1 MKGAGGGGGLLHRRT
16 TSRRERRVEG
26 GTMRTTDAEVSN
38 CSRVCNS
45 AENATAQRNALLL
58 LLLLLPAS
66 KQDDA
71 TGASVTC
78 DLRRIAKWVICS
90 SIST

>member
-1 MKGAGGGGGLLHRRT
+1 
-16 TSRRERRVEG
+16 
-26 GTMRTTDAEVSN
+26 MRTTDAEVSN

-58 LLLLLPAS
+58 LLLLPAS

-78 DLRRIAKWVICS
+78 DLRRIAKLVTCS